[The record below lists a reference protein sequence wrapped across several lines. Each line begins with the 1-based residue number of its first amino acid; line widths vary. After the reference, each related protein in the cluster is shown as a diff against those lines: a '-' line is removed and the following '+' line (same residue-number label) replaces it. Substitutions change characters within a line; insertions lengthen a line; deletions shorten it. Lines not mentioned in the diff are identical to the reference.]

1 MYLQVRKSRPG
12 ETASELPQMEGSSQA
27 NLNNLFYE
35 SNILSVLILLSVQ
48 WSQAGPHGKW
58 QMPKALRTV
67 RVGQYCDVMI
77 SAENSV
83 SSFPLIRF

>member
-1 MYLQVRKSRPG
+1 
-12 ETASELPQMEGSSQA
+12 MEGSSQA

-48 WSQAGPHGKW
+48 WSQAGP
-58 QMPKALRTV
+58 LTV
-67 RVGQYCDVMI
+67 RVGQDCDVVI
-77 SAENSV
+77 SAEDGV